1 MEYGQSVADGLA
13 IFHVCGMYSAQMP
26 LSVLIDVLEGV
37 PEFGRLMQSMNEYR
51 SSVRLQVLPNGV
63 PMTLAALGR
72 NARAPILVVTP
83 RPEDARRFYEQ
94 ICLWSEDEESILHFP
109 ESETLPFERLV
120 TDPDTEQQRVSVLAK
135 LLALPSQSTVPDD
148 DGGRDDL
155 GRVKVVIASASAI
168 AQKTIS
174 RRGFEESRRY
184 LAAGQSVDLREI
196 LGQLQ
201 RMGYSFEP
209 NVDVPGTASRRGGIL
224 DVYPV
229 GSKSPARVELWDDE
243 IDTIRLF
250 DSATQRSTQ
259 FVESIDIIPAQET
272 MPSLTGADHIESIT
286 RSIDMG
292 NCTEETRARLIE
304 ELHRLLDGDEIE
316 DANFYAGFFNH
327 GSLLDYLPSSSI
339 VALYRPTEIVEAA
352 WETEERAHE
361 LREIKQSR
369 GELPRNFPSSLAA
382 WSRVEPAIEEFGR
395 RIQITPWGAEDLI
408 HQDGF
413 TLPFGSGPSY
423 GGDVQAFVADSE
435 ASAADGDR
443 LVAVS
448 SVPKR
453 LVEFFDQSSAET
465 APNRDLQETPQP
477 GTVTIVQ
484 NFGAGLSE
492 GFALRVNGRRL
503 IVVSDAEIFGTAK
516 RRTSSIR
523 RARRRDS
530 LLSELNPGDYV
541 VHVEHGVGRFAGVGR
556 SRENDDREYLVIQ
569 YAESDELY
577 VPMEHLDRITPYVA
591 PMDRAPTLTRLG
603 TQEWKRTKARVER
616 STREMAAELLSLYAA
631 RELSEGHAFTSD
643 TPWQVQLEDA
653 FPYEE
658 TPDQAEAIL
667 HMKADMEM
675 SKPMDRLICG
685 DVGYGKTEVAL
696 RAAFKAVTDG
706 FQVAILVPTTVL
718 AQQHFRTFS
727 ERLKPY
733 PVEVDVLSRF
743 RSDREQRK
751 TVDGL
756 AEGKVDIVIGTHR
769 LVQKDVTF
777 KNLGMVVV
785 DEEQRFGV
793 AHKER
798 LKQMRSAVDVLTM
811 TATPIPRTLHL
822 SLSGI
827 RDMSTINTPPE
838 ERLPIKT
845 YVSEFSDELIREAIR
860 RELDRR
866 GQVYFL
872 HNRVYNIDYI
882 AGYVRKLVPEAAVG
896 VAHGQM
902 DERRLEQAMVE
913 FADGNI
919 DVLVCT
925 TIIESGLDIP
935 NVNTLI
941 VNRADTFGLAQLYQ
955 LRGRVGRSSRR
966 AYAYLLIPERRSLT
980 ETAEK
985 RLKTMLAATEL
996 GAGFQIAMK
1005 DLEIRGAGNILGANQ
1020 SGHIYAVGFDL
1031 YTRLLSDAVE
1041 SIRAQ
1046 QAAGADDGRATNGNH
1061 APPSPMPDAPQTAVD
1076 IGIPANIPPNYVE
1089 DLPTRLDIY
1098 RRLVASGSA
1107 DGVTAMGDELADRF
1121 GRLPWQAQNLLYVTK
1136 LKIAATRSGIQA
1148 MTREDDTVVLRLHNA
1163 VGGARDALRRHLGDR
1178 ADVGNTHIRIDI
1190 SGLSNDWER
1199 YIFDVVERLGE
1210 FTERMT
1216 AQLASVP

>member
-1 MEYGQSVADGLA
+1 MS
-13 IFHVCGMYSAQMP
+13 
-26 LSVLIDVLEGV
+26 LSVLSDVLEST
-37 PEFGRLMQSMNEYR
+37 PQFERLRASMGESR
-51 SSVRLQVLPNGV
+51 AHVRLQVLPNGV
-63 PMTLAALGR
+63 PLTVATLAR
-72 NARAPILVVTP
+72 NVDVPVLLVAP
-83 RPEDARRFYEQ
+83 RPDEARRLYEQ
-94 ICLWSEDEESILHFP
+94 VCLWSADERSVLHFP

-120 TDPDTEQQRVSVLAK
+120 TDTDTEQQRIGVLAR
-135 LLALPSQSTVPDD
+135 LLDHDSSLHEFDASADPAPRGKIIV
-148 DGGRDDL
+148 
-155 GRVKVVIASASAI
+155 ASASAVS
-168 AQKTIS
+168 QKTIS
-174 RRGFEESRRY
+174 RESFENSLHR
-184 LAAGQSVDLREI
+184 LVPGQTLDLRE
-196 LGQLQ
+196 LLDQWR

-209 NVDVPGTASRRGGIL
+209 TVDLPGTAGRRGGIL
-224 DVYPV
+224 DVFPV
-229 GSKSPARVELWDDE
+229 GAEFPARIDFWGDE
-243 IDTIRLF
+243 IDSIRLF
-250 DSATQRSTQ
+250 DPATQRSTEL
-259 FVESIDIIPAQET
+259 VESIDILPAQET
-272 MPSLTGADHIESIT
+272 LPGLTHPDHVDYLL

-292 NCTEETRARLIE
+292 NCNAETRERIGE
-304 ELHRLLDGDEIE
+304 EIHRLLDGDDVE

-327 GSLLDYLPSSSI
+327 GSLLEYLPNDAII
-339 VALYRPTEIVEAA
+339 VRFRPPDIVEAA

-361 LREIKQSR
+361 LREAKQSR
-369 GELPRNFPSSLAA
+369 GELPYNFPSSHAP
-382 WSRVEPAIEEFGR
+382 WRETEPALDEFDR
-395 RIQITPWGAEDLI
+395 RIEVTPWGAEDLVHRDTI
-408 HQDGF
+408 V
-413 TLPFGSGPSY
+413 LPFGSGPEY
-423 GGDVQAFVADSE
+423 GGDIETFVIESE
-435 ASAADGDR
+435 NAAEEGDR

-453 LVEFFDQSSAET
+453 LGEFFDRSGVET
-465 APNRDLQETPQP
+465 DLLDALEVTPRP
-477 GTVTIVQ
+477 GSITVLQ
-484 NFGAGLSE
+484 NPGSGLSE
-492 GFALRVNGRRL
+492 GLALRVNGRSL
-503 IVVSDAEIFGTAK
+503 LVLSDAEIFGTAK
-516 RRTSSIR
+516 RRTGSRR

-541 VHVEHGVGRFAGVGR
+541 VHVEHGVGRFAGTGR
-556 SRENDDREYLVIQ
+556 TPREDDDREYLIIN
-569 YAESDELY
+569 YAEGDELY
-577 VPMEHLDRITPYVA
+577 VPMEHLDRVTPYVA
-591 PMDRAPTLTRLG
+591 PLDRPPSLSRLG

-616 STREMAAELLSLYAA
+616 STREMAAELLSLYAS
-631 RELSEGHAFTSD
+631 RELSEGHSFALD

-667 HMKADMEM
+667 DMKRDME
-675 SKPMDRLICG
+675 SVRPMDRLICG

-706 FQVAILVPTTVL
+706 LQVAILVPTTVL
-718 AQQHFRTFS
+718 AQQHFTTFS

-733 PVEVDVLSRF
+733 PVRVEVLSRF
-743 RSDREQRK
+743 RTDREQRQ
-751 TVDGL
+751 VVSDL

-769 LVQKDVTF
+769 LVQKDVSF
-777 KNLGMVVV
+777 KKLGLVVV

-798 LKQMRSAVDVLTM
+798 LKQMRSEVDVLTM

-827 RDMSTINTPPE
+827 RDMSAIQTAPE

-860 RELDRR
+860 REIDRR

-882 AGYVRKLVPEAAVG
+882 AGYIRKLVPEAKVG

-902 DERRLEQAMVE
+902 GENGLEQAMVD
-913 FADGNI
+913 FADGGV

-955 LRGRVGRSSRR
+955 LRGRVGRSARR
-966 AYAYLLIPERRSLT
+966 AYAYLLIPQHSSLT

-1041 SIRAQ
+1041 SLRAQ
-1046 QAAGADDGRATNGNH
+1046 RATNNEH
-1061 APPSPMPDAPQTAVD
+1061 PAPNTQHPEPSTQNPVSSTQVD
-1076 IGIPANIPPNYVE
+1076 IGIPANIPTDYVS
-1089 DLPTRLDIY
+1089 DLPTRLDVY
-1098 RRLVASGSA
+1098 RRLVSSA
-1107 DGVTAMGDELADRF
+1107 TPADVDAMGDELVDRF
-1121 GRLPWQAQNLLYVTK
+1121 GTLPWQAQNLLYVTK
-1136 LKIAATRSGIQA
+1136 LKLAAAQA
-1148 MTREDDTVVLRLHNA
+1148 NILSVNRDNGTIVLRLQES
-1163 VGGARDALRRHLGDR
+1163 VGGARQALRRHLGDHV
-1178 ADVGNTHIRIDI
+1178 DIGNTQVRIDI
-1190 SGLSNDWER
+1190 SNASNGWER
-1199 YIFDVVERLGE
+1199 SLIDTVEQLGQ
-1210 FTERMT
+1210 FTQQMV
-1216 AQLASVP
+1216 AQLAAVP

>member
-1 MEYGQSVADGLA
+1 MS
-13 IFHVCGMYSAQMP
+13 
-26 LSVLIDVLEGV
+26 LSVLSDVLESA
-37 PEFGRLMQSMNEYR
+37 PQFERLRASMGRTKAH
-51 SSVRLQVLPNGV
+51 VRLQVLPNGV
-63 PMTLAALGR
+63 PLTVATLAR
-72 NARAPILVVTP
+72 NVDVPVLLVVP
-83 RPEDARRFYEQ
+83 RPDEARRLYEQ
-94 ICLWSEDEESILHFP
+94 ISLWSADERSVLHFP

-120 TDPDTEQQRVSVLAK
+120 TDADTEQQRIGVLAR
-135 LLALPSQSTVPDD
+135 LLDHDADTRPASNII
-148 DGGRDDL
+148 
-155 GRVKVVIASASAI
+155 IASASAI
-168 AQKTIS
+168 SQKTIS
-174 RRGFEESRRY
+174 RESFEKSLHR
-184 LAAGQSVDLREI
+184 LVPGQTLDLRE
-196 LGQLQ
+196 LLDRWR
-201 RMGYSFEP
+201 RMGYAFEP
-209 NVDVPGTASRRGGIL
+209 TVDLPGTAGRRGGIL

-229 GSKSPARVELWDDE
+229 GAEFPARIDLWGDE
-243 IDTIRLF
+243 IDSIRLF
-250 DSATQRSTQ
+250 DPATQRSTEL
-259 FVESIDIIPAQET
+259 VESIDILPAQET
-272 MPSLTGADHIESIT
+272 LPGLTHPDHVDYLM
-286 RSIDMG
+286 RSIDVR
-292 NCTEETRARLIE
+292 NCDAETRERIGE
-304 ELHRLLDGDEIE
+304 EIHRLLDGDEVE

-327 GSLLDYLPSSSI
+327 GGLLDYLPSDAII
-339 VALYRPTEIVEAA
+339 VRYRPPDIVEAA

-361 LREIKQSR
+361 LREAKQSR
-369 GELPRNFPSSLAA
+369 GELPHNFPSSHAP
-382 WSRVEPAIEEFGR
+382 WRETEPALEEFPR
-395 RIQITPWGAEDLI
+395 RIDVTPWGAEDLV
-408 HQDGF
+408 HQD
-413 TLPFGSGPSY
+413 TIVLPFSSGPEY
-423 GGDVQAFVADSE
+423 GGDVEHFVIESE
-435 ASAADGDR
+435 TAAEEGDR

-453 LVEFFDQSSAET
+453 LGEFFDRAGVEAALLDDLED
-465 APNRDLQETPQP
+465 APRP
-477 GTVTIVQ
+477 GTITVIQ
-484 NFGAGLSE
+484 NPGSGLSE
-492 GFALRVNGRRL
+492 GLALRVNGRSL
-503 IVVSDAEIFGTAK
+503 LVLSDAEIFGTAK
-516 RRTSSIR
+516 RRTVSRR

-541 VHVEHGVGRFAGVGR
+541 VHVEHGVGRFAGTGR
-556 SRENDDREYLVIQ
+556 TPREDDDREYLIIN
-569 YAESDELY
+569 YAEGDELY
-577 VPMEHLDRITPYVA
+577 VPMEHLDRVTPYVA
-591 PMDRAPTLTRLG
+591 PLDRPPSLSRLG

-616 STREMAAELLSLYAA
+616 STREMAAELLSLYAS
-631 RELSEGHAFTSD
+631 REMSEGHAFALD

-667 HMKADMEM
+667 DMKRDME
-675 SKPMDRLICG
+675 SGKPMDRLICG

-706 FQVAILVPTTVL
+706 YQVAILVPTTVL
-718 AQQHFRTFS
+718 AQQHFTTFS

-733 PVEVDVLSRF
+733 PVRVEVLSRF
-743 RSDREQRK
+743 RTDREQRDI
-751 TVDGL
+751 VNGL

-769 LVQKDVTF
+769 LVQKDVSF
-777 KNLGMVVV
+777 KNLGLIVV

-798 LKQMRSAVDVLTM
+798 LKQMRAEVDVLTM

-827 RDMSTINTPPE
+827 RDMSAIQTAPE

-882 AGYVRKLVPEAAVG
+882 AGYIRRLVPEAKVG

-902 DERRLEQAMVE
+902 GENRLEQAMVD
-913 FADGNI
+913 FAEGGV

-955 LRGRVGRSSRR
+955 LRGRVGRSARR
-966 AYAYLLIPERRSLT
+966 AYAYLLIPQHRSLT

-1041 SIRAQ
+1041 SLRAQ
-1046 QAAGADDGRATNGNH
+1046 RAAGTQH
-1061 APPSPMPDAPQTAVD
+1061 PAPSTQNLSSSTQHPEPSTQVD
-1076 IGIPANIPPNYVE
+1076 IGIPANIPTGYVS
-1089 DLPTRLDIY
+1089 DLPTRLDVY
-1098 RRLVASGSA
+1098 RRLVSSA
-1107 DGVTAMGDELADRF
+1107 TAAEVDAMGDELVDRF
-1121 GRLPWQAQNLLYVTK
+1121 GTLPWQVQNLLYVTK
-1136 LKIAATRSGIQA
+1136 LKLAAAHANILAVNRDNG
-1148 MTREDDTVVLRLHNA
+1148 TVVLRLRDS
-1163 VGGARDALRRHLGDR
+1163 VGGARQALRRHLGDHV
-1178 ADVGNTHIRIDI
+1178 DIGNTQVRIDI
-1190 SGLSNDWER
+1190 SQASNGWER
-1199 YIFDVVERLGE
+1199 SLLETVQQIGQ
-1210 FTERMT
+1210 FTEQMT
-1216 AQLASVP
+1216 AQLAAVP

>member
-1 MEYGQSVADGLA
+1 MHNTKMS
-13 IFHVCGMYSAQMP
+13 
-26 LSVLIDVLEGV
+26 LSVLSGVLDGV
-37 PEFGRLMQSMNEYR
+37 PEFDRLRHAMNEPR
-51 SSVRLQVLPNGV
+51 VNVRLQVLPNGV

-72 NARAPILVVTP
+72 SASVPILVVAP
-83 RPEDARRFYEQ
+83 RSEDARRLYDQ
-94 ICLWSEDEESILHFP
+94 VCLWSESEESVLHFP

-120 TDPDTEQQRVSVLAK
+120 TDPDTEQQRIDVLAN
-135 LLALPSQSTVPDD
+135 LLALPSQATRIGDYGVRND
-148 DGGRDDL
+148 RD
-155 GRVKVVIASASAI
+155 RAKIVIASASAI

-174 RRGFEESRRY
+174 RKGFEASRRH
-184 LAAGQSVDLREI
+184 LTAGQSVDLREL

-201 RMGYSFEP
+201 HMGYMFEP
-209 NVDVPGTASRRGGIL
+209 NVDAPGTASRRGGIL
-224 DVYPV
+224 DIYPV
-229 GSKSPARVELWDDE
+229 GSESPARIELWDDE

-272 MPSLTGADHIESIT
+272 MPSLAGADHIESIT
-286 RSIDMG
+286 RSIDMS
-292 NCTEETRARLIE
+292 NCTAETRARIGE
-304 ELHRLLDGDEIE
+304 ELHRLLDGDTIE

-327 GSLLDYLPSSSI
+327 GSLLDYLPPGSI

-361 LREIKQSR
+361 LREVKQSR
-369 GELPRNFPSSLAA
+369 GELPYNFPSSQTA
-382 WSRVEPAIEEFGR
+382 WSRVEPAIEEFAR
-395 RIQITPWGAEDLI
+395 RIHITPWGAEDLI
-408 HQDGF
+408 HQDAV
-413 TLPFGSGPSY
+413 TLPFASGPRY

-435 ASAADGDR
+435 ASAAEGDR

-453 LVEFFDQSSAET
+453 LVEFFDQSNPET
-465 APNRDLQETPQP
+465 ARNHDLREPPRP

-484 NFGAGLSE
+484 NFGAGLNE

-516 RRTSSIR
+516 RRASSVR

-541 VHVEHGVGRFAGVGR
+541 VHVEHGVGRFVRAGHT
-556 SRENDDREYLVIQ
+556 RENDDREYLVIQ

-591 PMDRAPTLTRLG
+591 PMDRAPRLTRLG

-616 STREMAAELLSLYAA
+616 STREMAAELLSLYAE
-631 RELSEGHAFTSD
+631 RELSEGHAFAPD

-667 HMKADMEM
+667 HMKADMEI

-733 PVEVDVLSRF
+733 PMEVDVLSRF
-743 RSDREQRK
+743 RSDSEQRK
-751 TVDGL
+751 TVDAL
-756 AEGKVDIVIGTHR
+756 AKGTVDIVIGTHR

-798 LKQMRSAVDVLTM
+798 LKQMRAAVDVLTM

-827 RDMSTINTPPE
+827 RDMSTINTPPD

-860 RELDRR
+860 RELDRQ

-872 HNRVYNIDYI
+872 HNRVYNIDYM
-882 AGYVRKLVPEAAVG
+882 AGYVRRLVPEARIG

-902 DERRLEQAMVE
+902 DEGRLERAMVE

-966 AYAYLLIPERRSLT
+966 AYAYLLIPPSRSLT

-1046 QAAGADDGRATNGNH
+1046 QATGADDERAEDGNH
-1061 APPSPMPDAPQTAVD
+1061 GRHATLPDAPQTVID
-1076 IGIPANIPPNYVE
+1076 IGIPANIPPKYVE
-1089 DLPTRLDIY
+1089 DLPTRLDVY
-1098 RRLVASGSA
+1098 RRLAASRSA
-1107 DGVTAMGDELADRF
+1107 DDITAMGDELIDRF
-1121 GRLPWQAQNLLYVTK
+1121 GRLPWQAQNLLYMTK
-1136 LKIAATRSGIQA
+1136 LKIAATRSGIQS
-1148 MTREDDTVVLRLHNA
+1148 MTRENDSIVLRLHNG
-1163 VGGARDALRRHLGDR
+1163 VGGAREALRRHLGDR
-1178 ADVGNTHIRIDI
+1178 ADVGNTHIRVDI
-1190 SGLSNDWER
+1190 SGLSNQWEQ
-1199 YIFDVVERLGE
+1199 YILDIVERLGE

-1216 AQLASVP
+1216 AQLASV